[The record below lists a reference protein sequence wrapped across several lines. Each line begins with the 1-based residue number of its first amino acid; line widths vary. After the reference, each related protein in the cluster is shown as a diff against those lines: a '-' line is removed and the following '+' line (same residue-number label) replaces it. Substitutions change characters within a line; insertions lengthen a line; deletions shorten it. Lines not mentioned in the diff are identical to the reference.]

1 MAPSQLPGTELAAAW
16 PAIPRPHQDRVV
28 SEAGE
33 MLAALLHVHS
43 NLPECL
49 SELPAPP
56 EPTLDSL
63 ALTWFGT
70 A

>member
-1 MAPSQLPGTELAAAW
+1 MLPAVRTDEEW
-16 PAIPRPHQDRVV
+16 
-28 SEAGE
+28 
-33 MLAALLHVHS
+33 HS

-49 SELPAPP
+49 SELLDPP

-70 A
+70 T

>member
-1 MAPSQLPGTELAAAW
+1 MQPAVRKDEEWQAAYT
-16 PAIPRPHQDRVV
+16 
-28 SEAGE
+28 
-33 MLAALLHVHS
+33 LLHLHS

-63 ALTWFGT
+63 AQTWFGT

>member
-1 MAPSQLPGTELAAAW
+1 MTAPSGGNRGFDPREL
-16 PAIPRPHQDRVV
+16 
-28 SEAGE
+28 
-33 MLAALLHVHS
+33 LAYALLHLHS

-49 SELPAPP
+49 REFPAPP